1 MGFHDFN
8 LHVVKMTLIQ
18 LILWMRQMLSR
29 LQIASSFLMVLSNS
43 LVAKNCTF
51 FANFIV
57 VYTVRDGPAEYGVR
71 VVILQ
76 MCSYPHYRD
85 TYQVVR

>member
-1 MGFHDFN
+1 
-8 LHVVKMTLIQ
+8 
-18 LILWMRQMLSR
+18 MLSR

-57 VYTVRDGPAEYGVR
+57 DVVVQCEMVQSVR

-85 TYQVVR
+85 TYQEAKKSQLPVSCVV

>member
-1 MGFHDFN
+1 
-8 LHVVKMTLIQ
+8 
-18 LILWMRQMLSR
+18 MLSR

-57 VYTVRDGPAEYGVR
+57 DVVVQCEMVQSVR

-85 TYQVVR
+85 TYQARGQEESVASKLVV